1 MLLKQK
7 NNNWVDKLG
16 KNIEIYNHTP
26 HRGILDFTPNEVMKD
41 LEVRGMIASHNASKN
56 LKNNSESD
64 VKIGDKVRVYIKGKF
79 DKGNDQ
85 IYSDEVYTVK
95 QVSGK
100 KLTLDNDVVKK
111 RSSLLIVPKDTKS
124 SNEKN
129 FIKKAKKQ
137 YKNELIL
144 KKEDVKEENIVTT
157 RYHGMIV
164 DPKGRESLI
173 HNLKTM

>member
-64 VKIGDKVRVYIKGKF
+64 VKIGD
-79 DKGNDQ
+79 
-85 IYSDEVYTVK
+85 
-95 QVSGK
+95 
-100 KLTLDNDVVKK
+100 
-111 RSSLLIVPKDTKS
+111 
-124 SNEKN
+124 
-129 FIKKAKKQ
+129 
-137 YKNELIL
+137 
-144 KKEDVKEENIVTT
+144 
-157 RYHGMIV
+157 
-164 DPKGRESLI
+164 
-173 HNLKTM
+173 